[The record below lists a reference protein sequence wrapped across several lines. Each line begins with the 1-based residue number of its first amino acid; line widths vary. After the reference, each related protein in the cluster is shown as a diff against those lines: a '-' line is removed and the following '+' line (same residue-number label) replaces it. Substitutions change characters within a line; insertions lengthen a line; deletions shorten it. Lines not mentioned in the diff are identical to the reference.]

1 MKNADLIAR
10 LQEKIAGGVS
20 QAKVAADLGVS
31 TAKLSQWLAG
41 KYGGDNGKMGAAVAG
56 YLVRQSEV
64 EVQETLFYPKGIV
77 ETTMTA
83 LVRSTAIQA
92 YREGEIAVIY
102 GNAGSGKT
110 SGIKAFSYQ
119 NQGTIVVTAN
129 VGYTAKVLF
138 QEIADNLDLSAKG
151 SVYDIFTRIK
161 NKLNG
166 VKKTI
171 IIDEA
176 EHLPYRALDL
186 LRSLQDDVKF
196 GLVLVGLPRL
206 LHNLKGN
213 KSEYAQLYSRI
224 SVAYKA
230 PEMSKA
236 DAEKVLSLV
245 GIDRANAIICALET
259 SGNIRS
265 AVKLAKNVKHIAD
278 KNSRAIDREVIA
290 AAKSLLVA

>member
-1 MKNADLIAR
+1 MDNGNLSAR
-10 LQEKIAGGVS
+10 LQERITGGVS
-20 QAKVAADLGVS
+20 QSKVAADLGIS
-31 TAKLSQWLAG
+31 PALLSQWLKG
-41 KYGGDNGKMGAAVAG
+41 KYAGDNDKMEKAVAG
-56 YLVRQSEV
+56 YLARQNEV
-64 EVQETLFYPKGIV
+64 EAQEILFYPKGIV

-83 LVRSTAIQA
+83 LIRSTAIQA
-92 YREGEIAVIY
+92 YREGEIAVVY

-110 SGIKAFSYQ
+110 SGIKAFAFQ

-186 LRSLQDDVKF
+186 LRSLQDEAKF

-206 LHNLKGN
+206 LYNLKGN

-245 GIDRANAIICALET
+245 GIDKANAVICALET

-265 AVKLAKNVKHIAD
+265 AVKLAKNVKQLSEKNDRIID
-278 KNSRAIDREVIA
+278 KEVIA

>member
-1 MKNADLIAR
+1 MDENGLIGELKKVIAD
-10 LQEKIAGGVS
+10 GVS

-31 TAKLSQWLAG
+31 SALLSQWIKG
-41 KYGGDNGKMGAAVAG
+41 KYTGDNDKMNAG
-56 YLVRQSEV
+56 VSGFLARRRKVERQEI
-64 EVQETLFYPKGIV
+64 LFYPKDVV
-77 ETTMTA
+77 ETTMTN
-83 LVRSTAIQA
+83 LVRSAAIGA

-110 SGIKAFSYQ
+110 SGIKAFAYQ

-138 QEIADNLDLSAKG
+138 QELAENLDLSTKG

-161 NKLNG
+161 AKLKG
-166 VKKTI
+166 VQKTV

-186 LRSLQDDVKF
+186 LRSLQDDAKF

-206 LHNLKGN
+206 LYNLKGN

-230 PEMSKA
+230 PEMSKS
-236 DAEKVLSLV
+236 DAERVLSLV
-245 GIDRANAIICALET
+245 GIDKANALICATET

-265 AVKLAKNVKHIAD
+265 AVKLAKNAKNIAE
-278 KNSRAIDREVIA
+278 KNDRAIDKELIA